1 MGGAASVLPPD
12 MLESMSRM
20 DHDAQLRLFQFVRKR
35 IHAKE
40 EELGVSREAKDLAT
54 ERARRIE
61 AEAAVRALKQ
71 RLDKFLCLARDIGEA
86 DNTSTNSTSMFN
98 SSAIAN
104 ETYPEVA
111 SPPPSE
117 QEQLSSNTP
126 SFFSSPLQHEQKRRV
141 KEAVDAGHHYDGD
154 GGDSKSGGN
163 NRLRVLSGYYSDS
176 ESGASSSR
184 HNKAADTG
192 PAALQPQPQ
201 PHPQQPP
208 AFLSRVRTVSLPSS
222 PSPRKLPPPAV
233 AARVAGQLENIL
245 PGPAVVDDALE
256 GSRTEDTLKIMTM
269 TRSEPR
275 RVEHSFYARERTEVS
290 VDIGALV
297 EVLDVSL
304 RLCFASFVPPN
315 PTAITLHA
323 AEMIHT

>member
-12 MLESMSRM
+12 MLKSMSRM
-20 DHDAQLRLFQFVRKR
+20 DHDAQLKLFQFVRKR

-40 EELGVSREAKDLAT
+40 EELGVSREAKELAT
-54 ERARRIE
+54 ERSRRIE
-61 AEAAVRALKQ
+61 AEAVVRALKQ
-71 RLDKFLCLARDIGEA
+71 RLDKFVCLARDIGEA

-104 ETYPEVA
+104 ETYPEGA

-117 QEQLSSNTP
+117 QQEQLSSDLPNTP
-126 SFFSSPLQHEQKRRV
+126 SFFSSPLQQEQKRLV
-141 KEAVDAGHHYDGD
+141 QEAGDAGHHREGD
-154 GGDSKSGGN
+154 GGDSNGVSN
-163 NRLRVLSGYYSDS
+163 NRMRVLSGCYSDS
-176 ESGASSSR
+176 ESGGASSLR
-184 HNKAADTG
+184 HNEAADTG
-192 PAALQPQPQ
+192 AAALQPQTQ

-208 AFLSRVRTVSLPSS
+208 AFLNRVRTVSLPSS

-233 AARVAGQLENIL
+233 AARVVGQLENIL
-245 PGPAVVDDALE
+245 PGPALVDDALK
-256 GSRTEDTLKIMTM
+256 GTRTEDTLKIMTM

-304 RLCFASFVPPN
+304 TIVLLCIR
-315 PTAITLHA
+315 ITQSCTLRK
-323 AEMIHT
+323 